1 MIPFGWMKT
10 VRSLAALIVVAGLG
24 WFVYDFYQRLNRRQA
39 EEAAAIRQQM
49 QTLRQ
54 QADEMNRQL
63 REAQEEAAA
72 LRQEREAA
80 QRKEPSAAPVP

>member
-10 VRSLAALIVVAGLG
+10 LRSLAALIVVAGLG
-24 WFVYDFYQRLNRRQA
+24 WFVYDFYKELDRRQA
-39 EEAAAIRQQM
+39 QEAAELRQQI

-63 REAQEEAAA
+63 REAQEEAAM
-72 LRQEREAA
+72 LREEREAA
-80 QRKEPSAAPVP
+80 QRKEPSASAPP